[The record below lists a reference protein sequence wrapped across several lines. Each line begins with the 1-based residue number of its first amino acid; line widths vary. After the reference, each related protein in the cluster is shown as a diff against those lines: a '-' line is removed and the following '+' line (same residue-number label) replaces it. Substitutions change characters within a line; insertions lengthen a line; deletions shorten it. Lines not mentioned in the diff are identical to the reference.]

1 MSKEGKPTLQALAS
15 VLSTHHKNTDMS
27 DIHLLVKRR
36 LAALHLGEKLM
47 LMLMLMLMLLSTL
60 VRSSNLSIISRQR
73 RRPARSGGALE
84 SFEQTSVFK
93 AEQRQRLHH

>member
-47 LMLMLMLMLLSTL
+47 LMLSTL
-60 VRSSNLSIISRQR
+60 VRSCNLSIFSRQR

>member
-36 LAALHLGEKLM
+36 LAALHLGEM
-47 LMLMLMLMLLSTL
+47 LQSL
-60 VRSSNLSIISRQR
+60 NLFQ
-73 RRPARSGGALE
+73 AE
-84 SFEQTSVFK
+84 K
-93 AEQRQRLHH
+93 APGKEQRSARVF

>member
-47 LMLMLMLMLLSTL
+47 LSTDADADADAL
-60 VRSSNLSIISRQR
+60 HLGEKLQSLNLFQAGKAPGKERRS
-73 RRPARSGGALE
+73 AR
-84 SFEQTSVFK
+84 VF
-93 AEQRQRLHH
+93 

>member
-47 LMLMLMLMLLSTL
+47 LMLMLLSTL
-60 VRSSNLSIISRQR
+60 VRSSNLSIFSRQR
-73 RRPARSGGALE
+73 RSPARSRGALE

-93 AEQRQRLHH
+93 AG

>member
-36 LAALHLGEKLM
+36 LAALHLGEKLQS
-47 LMLMLMLMLLSTL
+47 LQYLNLFQAEKAPGKER
-60 VRSSNLSIISRQR
+60 RS
-73 RRPARSGGALE
+73 AR
-84 SFEQTSVFK
+84 VF
-93 AEQRQRLHH
+93 

>member
-1 MSKEGKPTLQALAS
+1 MRKEGKPTLQALAS

-47 LMLMLMLMLLSTL
+47 LSTDADADADALHLGEELLQSL
-60 VRSSNLSIISRQR
+60 NLFQAGKE
-73 RRPARSGGALE
+73 PG
-84 SFEQTSVFK
+84 K
-93 AEQRQRLHH
+93 EQRSARVF

>member
-1 MSKEGKPTLQALAS
+1 MRKEGKPTLQALAS

-47 LMLMLMLMLLSTL
+47 LMLMLSTL
-60 VRSSNLSIISRQR
+60 VRSFNLSIFSRQR

-84 SFEQTSVFK
+84 SFEQTSLFK
-93 AEQRQRLHH
+93 AGQRQRLHH

>member
-1 MSKEGKPTLQALAS
+1 MSKGGKPTLQALAS

-47 LMLMLMLMLLSTL
+47 LMLMLMLSTL
-60 VRSSNLSIISRQR
+60 VRSCNLSIFSRQR
-73 RRPARSGGALE
+73 RRPARSRGALE

-93 AEQRQRLHH
+93 AGQRERLHH

>member
-36 LAALHLGEKLM
+36 LAALHLGENKKKEKKKNLGEKLQS
-47 LMLMLMLMLLSTL
+47 L
-60 VRSSNLSIISRQR
+60 NLFQ
-73 RRPARSGGALE
+73 AE
-84 SFEQTSVFK
+84 K
-93 AEQRQRLHH
+93 APGKEQRSARVF

>member
-36 LAALHLGEKLM
+36 LAALHLGEKLQS
-47 LMLMLMLMLLSTL
+47 LNLFQAGKALGKER
-60 VRSSNLSIISRQR
+60 RS
-73 RRPARSGGALE
+73 AR
-84 SFEQTSVFK
+84 VF
-93 AEQRQRLHH
+93 